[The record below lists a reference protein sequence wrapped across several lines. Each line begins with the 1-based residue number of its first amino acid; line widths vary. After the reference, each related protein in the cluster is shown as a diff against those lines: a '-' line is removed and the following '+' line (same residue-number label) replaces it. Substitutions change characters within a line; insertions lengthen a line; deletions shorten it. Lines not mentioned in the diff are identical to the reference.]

1 MDLLWQKEPRNH
13 ELYVDIF
20 KNMPT
25 KDQNL
30 PDSYLKI
37 IPEASARLAVLNFYE
52 KNNELSSHYRK
63 EGNTQFQKEN
73 WLESMN
79 LYNQS
84 LCFAEID
91 SENVG
96 LAYANRSSSFLHLKM
111 YNECLVDIELA
122 KQANYP
128 TKLMP
133 KLEKRL
139 ADCLKLMDNYEGEYK
154 NKLSYETDENFPGM
168 ANVLEIRCD
177 KKFGRHIVAKADI
190 PAGKIILAEKKFI
203 TRYLNTRYNSCA
215 TCMSVSRN
223 FIACTQCT
231 TTLFCDSKCADSN
244 KVHRMD
250 CQEDSIIT
258 EPFVENYVNVILF
271 FLSTFT
277 NVECL
282 IEFVLENVMQKR
294 KPSAPKSLADVECK
308 FQALLQLAM
317 NKCPTAEGSH
327 QRLKVAY
334 ITYNSLL
341 MRKSIKKLFE
351 TEQKKRFLMHL
362 ALHINCVMRNNG
374 FNSAGIQSSLYIIAS
389 YFNHSCAFNVIGLS
403 SVENIRYCKTVRPI
417 KSGQQLFISYFANK
431 GYDYSEEYRQ
441 KFLYDNYGFQCKCER
456 CKPDMR
462 LWAMNSFN
470 MQLDQDFQN
479 YNKYLINGGDQ
490 TMVEERRAMWEQT
503 LTDLLNQYGDKHW
516 CDALACVIDNYDGLF

>member
-20 KNMPT
+20 KNMST

-30 PDSYLKI
+30 DSYLI
-37 IPEASARLAVLNFYE
+37 EIAETSARLAALNFHK
-52 KNNELSSHYRK
+52 KNNKVSSHYRK
-63 EGNTQFQKEN
+63 KGNTQFQKEN

-84 LCFAEID
+84 LCYAEIG
-91 SENVG
+91 SENVS

-133 KLEKRL
+133 KLEKRR
-139 ADCLKLMDNYEGEYK
+139 ADCLKLMDKYEGEY
-154 NKLSYETDENFPGM
+154 KLSYETDEHFPGM

-190 PAGKIILAEKKFI
+190 PAGKIILAEKTFI
-203 TRYLNTRYNSCA
+203 THYMKTRYNSCA

-231 TTLFCDSKCADSN
+231 STLFCDSKCADSN
-244 KVHRMD
+244 EAHRMD
-250 CQEDSIIT
+250 CQEDFIYT
-258 EPFVENYVNVILF
+258 EPSLEYYMNAILF
-271 FLSTFT
+271 LLSIFT

-294 KPSAPKSLADVECK
+294 RPSAPKSLADVECK

-317 NKCPTAEGSH
+317 NKCPIAELIH
-327 QRLKVAY
+327 QRLKEAY
-334 ITYNSLL
+334 TTYNTLL

-351 TEQKKRFLMHL
+351 TEQKRRFLMHL
-362 ALHINCVMRNNG
+362 VLHINCVMKNNG
-374 FNSAGIQSSLYIIAS
+374 FKAGKIQLNLYIIAS

-403 SVENIRYCKTVRPI
+403 SGENVRYCKTVRPI
-417 KSGQQLFISYFANK
+417 KSGQQLFISYFGGK
-431 GYDYSEEYRQ
+431 GFDYSEEYRQ
-441 KFLYDNYGFQCKCER
+441 KFLYDNFGFQCKCER

-490 TMVEERRAMWEQT
+490 KMMEERRAMWEQT
-503 LTDLLNQYGDKHW
+503 LTDVLNQYGDKHW